1 MAKATPTAVNS
12 LIQATI
18 LKKCDRTG
26 HNPESNKGCAN
37 GTCQHT
43 CEPAQYGSRT
53 SPRDLQLSSP
63 VRWARGF
70 SGHGTAV
77 S

>member
-18 LKKCDRTG
+18 LKKCDRAG
-26 HNPESNKGCAN
+26 HNPESNKQCAN

-43 CEPAQYGSRT
+43 CEPARVET
-53 SPRDLQLSSP
+53 C
-63 VRWARGF
+63 A
-70 SGHGTAV
+70 H
-77 S
+77 

>member
-1 MAKATPTAVNS
+1 MAKATPTAANS

-26 HNPESNKGCAN
+26 HNPGSNKQCAN

-43 CEPAQYGSRT
+43 CEPAQVETQCRG
-53 SPRDLQLSSP
+53 LS
-63 VRWARGF
+63 GF
-70 SGHGTAV
+70 RP
-77 S
+77 